1 MTRIIND
8 DDLAVFRNFLSQ
20 PGMGFSFKQ
29 TITNDVFDIERYYN
43 MRFEQR
49 KLKPEIAWPKHLS
62 KKEKVLCKL
71 NMVEDILKHTLACT
85 TKSNTSIFKSD
96 TIGIA
101 IHFLKEEKA
110 NCYVDGWNGI
120 SDTSANA
127 LNDLYTLLVKSYN
140 EYLETKFN
148 KNQSL
153 TY

>member
-1 MTRIIND
+1 MVRIIND
-8 DDLAVFRNFLSQ
+8 ADLTIFRNFLNQ
-20 PGMGFSFKQ
+20 PDMVFSFKQ
-29 TITNDVFDIERYYN
+29 TISSDAFDIERYYN

-49 KLKPEIAWPKHLS
+49 KLKPDIPWPKHLS

-85 TKSNTSIFKSD
+85 TTCGTSIFKSGV
-96 TIGIA
+96 IGIA

-110 NCYVDGWNGI
+110 NCYEDGWNGI
-120 SDTSANA
+120 SDTSADA
-127 LNDLYTLLVKSYN
+127 LNDLYALLVKSYN